1 MEIYNIRSYTSLTF
15 LKFSHNISSI
25 IHKINRSCDINL
37 NKLKSFEDHQLQQ
50 EDSRLPE
57 ESYFLKL
64 SINWQLSISI
74 WKSLNHHSNDLKIEK
89 YFQNNIWIIFTTFLQ
104 QLQIKLYEY
113 TSNRAASLLQWIHNV
128 IQCYPAAI
136 LRIIL
141 YEVRPILP

>member
-15 LKFSHNISSI
+15 LKFFHNISSI

-37 NKLKSFEDHQLQQ
+37 NSSFEDHQLQQ
-50 EDSRLPE
+50 EDSRLLE

-113 TSNRAASLLQWIHNV
+113 TSNRVASLLQWIHNV
-128 IQCYPAAI
+128 IQCYPTAI

>member
-15 LKFSHNISSI
+15 LKFFHNISSI

-37 NKLKSFEDHQLQQ
+37 NSSFEDHQLQQ
-50 EDSRLPE
+50 EDSRLLE

-113 TSNRAASLLQWIHNV
+113 TSNRVASLLQWIRNV

>member
-37 NKLKSFEDHQLQQ
+37 NSSFEDHQLQQ
-50 EDSRLPE
+50 EDSRLLE

-104 QLQIKLYEY
+104 QLQNY
-113 TSNRAASLLQWIHNV
+113 TNIRRIVLQVYSSEFITLSNV
-128 IQCYPAAI
+128 I
-136 LRIIL
+136 LRQ
-141 YEVRPILP
+141 Y